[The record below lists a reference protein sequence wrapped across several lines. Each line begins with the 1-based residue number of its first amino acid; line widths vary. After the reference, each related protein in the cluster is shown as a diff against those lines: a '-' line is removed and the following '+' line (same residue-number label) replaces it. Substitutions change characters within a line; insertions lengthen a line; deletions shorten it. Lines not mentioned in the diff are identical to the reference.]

1 VRKVNSIIKTSRT
14 KPTRDST
21 NCFKIMIAD
30 IVKIILQTN
39 CTIQQLQQERP
50 HGFRTKKTI
59 KIVCN
64 LEKVERHG
72 TLCS

>member
-1 VRKVNSIIKTSRT
+1 
-14 KPTRDST
+14 
-21 NCFKIMIAD
+21 MIAD

-39 CTIQQLQQERP
+39 CMIQQLKQERP

-72 TLCS
+72 ALCS